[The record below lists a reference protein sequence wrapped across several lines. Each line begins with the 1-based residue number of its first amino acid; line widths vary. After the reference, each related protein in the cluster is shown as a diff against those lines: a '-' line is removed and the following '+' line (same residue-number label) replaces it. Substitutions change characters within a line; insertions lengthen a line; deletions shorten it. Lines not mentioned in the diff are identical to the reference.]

1 MTQARLEQ
9 IESKIAYLEH
19 SNAQLSEEVLHLSRV
34 IEELRAAL
42 ASLTARLEASKSD
55 DVPWASQE
63 ERPPHY

>member
-9 IESKIAYLEH
+9 IESKIAHLEH

-34 IEELRAAL
+34 IDELRAAL
-42 ASLTARLEASKSD
+42 TALTARLADSKTD
-55 DVPWASQE
+55 DVPWTSQD